1 MNQLVSLL
9 LTISMLQ
16 GCAVTVVELLGF
28 GATTEVATG
37 GAVSST
43 AVSIA
48 QTLDIAKTTGDVVS
62 FVDTGKTLTDHVISK
77 YTGKDCRTFNILEEK
92 EVCLE
97 VEKQNRKKG
106 E

>member
-1 MNQLVSLL
+1 MGKL
-9 LTISMLQ
+9 IIIMMFMLQ
-16 GCAVTVVELLGF
+16 GCAVTVVELLGL

-97 VEKQNRKKG
+97 VEKQNKEKHSTD
-106 E
+106 

>member
-1 MNQLVSLL
+1 MKQLVSLL

-16 GCAVTVVELLGF
+16 GCAVTVVELLGL

-92 EVCLE
+92 EVCEE
-97 VEKQNRKKG
+97 VNAVNK
-106 E
+106 